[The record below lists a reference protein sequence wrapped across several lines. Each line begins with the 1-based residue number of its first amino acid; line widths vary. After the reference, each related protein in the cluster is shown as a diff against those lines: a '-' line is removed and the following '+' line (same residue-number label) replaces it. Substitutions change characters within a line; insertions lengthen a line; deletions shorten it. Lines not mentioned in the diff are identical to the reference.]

1 MSRMS
6 IRTCEP
12 GRWSAIARATLGL
25 VLGLAVAPPCAGED
39 GLAGGVRQRLAQAAC
54 DFLEG
59 AVTVPYDSVAVALDL
74 PALPDGGVGIAD
86 YRFELL
92 SSKSP
97 AGSVG
102 LRITLFRA
110 DGSALPLLA
119 TARVRIYDRVCV
131 ATRRLDRH
139 ESLAAEGLRIE
150 RREVTSLADGY
161 YGDTAR
167 ITGKRTKR
175 IIPVGSIIQASDIQ
189 EVPLVARGSGVVVS
203 VVIGAVT
210 VVSKAKA
217 LEDGELG
224 QVITVEHL
232 ATRKHLTG
240 TVAGRGLVVLEG

>member
-1 MSRMS
+1 MSRTTFG
-6 IRTCEP
+6 I
-12 GRWSAIARATLGL
+12 GGAGKWVAFAIVALG
-25 VLGLAVAPPCAGED
+25 LGLAAAPPCACDQGPTG
-39 GLAGGVRQRLAQAAC
+39 GLKQRIAQAAC

-59 AVTVPYDSVAVALDL
+59 AVTVPHDSVAAAIDL
-74 PALPDGGVGIAD
+74 PALPESGGGIAD
-86 YRFELL
+86 YRFEIL

-102 LRITLFRA
+102 LRITLFLK
-110 DGSALPLLA
+110 DGSTHPMLA

-139 ESLAAEGLRIE
+139 ESLAADGLRIE
-150 RREVTSLADGY
+150 RREVTALADGY
-161 YGDTAR
+161 YGDIAG

-189 EVPLVARGSGVVVS
+189 AVPLVARGSGVVVS

-224 QVITVEHL
+224 QVIAVEHL
-232 ATRKHLTG
+232 LTRRHLTG